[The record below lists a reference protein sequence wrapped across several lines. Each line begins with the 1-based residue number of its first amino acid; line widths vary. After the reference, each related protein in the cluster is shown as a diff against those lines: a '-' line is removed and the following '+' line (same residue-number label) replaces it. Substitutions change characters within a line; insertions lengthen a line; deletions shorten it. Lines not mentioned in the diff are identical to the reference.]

1 MKIKEFLEKLDESKS
16 KKLVVEVENEIIK
29 KITIEKMNYEIKND
43 ELYLINSINL
53 DFIVINL
60 NAIRNISI
68 KNGVILI
75 FLDDKN
81 ETKIKIL
88 VT

>member
-16 KKLVVEVENEIIK
+16 KNLVVEVENEIIK
-29 KITIEKMNYEIKND
+29 KITIEKMNYEIKED

-68 KNGVILI
+68 ENGVILI
-75 FLDDKN
+75 FLDDKS
-81 ETKIKIL
+81 ETKIKIS

>member
-16 KKLVVEVENEIIK
+16 KNLVVEVENEIIK
-29 KITIEKMNYEIKND
+29 KITIKKMNYKIKND
-43 ELYLINSINL
+43 EIYLINSINL

>member
-16 KKLVVEVENEIIK
+16 KNLVVEVENEIIK

>member
-16 KKLVVEVENEIIK
+16 KNLVVEVENEIIK
-29 KITIEKMNYEIKND
+29 KITMEKMNYKIKND

-81 ETKIKIL
+81 ETKIKIS

>member
-16 KKLVVEVENEIIK
+16 KNLVVEVKNEIIK

-75 FLDDKN
+75 FLDDKS
-81 ETKIKIL
+81 ETKIKI

>member
-1 MKIKEFLEKLDESKS
+1 MKIKEFLEKLDENKS

-81 ETKIKIL
+81 ETKIKIS

>member
-16 KKLVVEVENEIIK
+16 KNLVVEVKNEIIK
-29 KITIEKMNYEIKND
+29 KITIEKMNYKIKND

>member
-1 MKIKEFLEKLDESKS
+1 MKIKDFLEKLDESKS
-16 KKLVVEVENEIIK
+16 ETLVVEVGNEIIK
-29 KITIEKMNYEIKND
+29 KITIEKMNYEIKDD

-75 FLDDKN
+75 FLDDKS
-81 ETKIKIL
+81 ETKIKIS

>member
-1 MKIKEFLEKLDESKS
+1 MKIKEFLEKLDENKS

>member
-1 MKIKEFLEKLDESKS
+1 MKIKEFLEKLDENKS
-16 KKLVVEVENEIIK
+16 KNLVVEVGNEIIK
-29 KITIEKMNYEIKND
+29 KVTIEKMNYEIKDD

-68 KNGVILI
+68 ENGVILI
-75 FLDDKN
+75 FLDDKS
-81 ETKIKIL
+81 ETKIKIS

>member
-16 KKLVVEVENEIIK
+16 KNLVVEVKNEIIK
-29 KITIEKMNYEIKND
+29 KITIEKMNYKIKND

-75 FLDDKN
+75 FLDDKS
-81 ETKIKIL
+81 ETKIKI

>member
-1 MKIKEFLEKLDESKS
+1 MKIKEFLEKLDENKS

-81 ETKIKIL
+81 ETKIKI

>member
-16 KKLVVEVENEIIK
+16 KNLVVEVENEIIK
-29 KITIEKMNYEIKND
+29 KITMEKMNYKIKND

-68 KNGVILI
+68 ENGVILI
-75 FLDDKN
+75 FLDDKS
-81 ETKIKIL
+81 ETKIKIS

>member
-1 MKIKEFLEKLDESKS
+1 MNTSHLEKLDESKS
-16 KKLVVEVENEIIK
+16 KNLVVEVKNEIIK
-29 KITIEKMNYEIKND
+29 KITIEKMNYKIKND

>member
-16 KKLVVEVENEIIK
+16 KNLVVEVKNEIIK
-29 KITIEKMNYEIKND
+29 KITIEKMNYKIKND

-68 KNGVILI
+68 ENGVILI
-75 FLDDKN
+75 FLDDKS
-81 ETKIKIL
+81 ETKIKIS

>member
-1 MKIKEFLEKLDESKS
+1 MKIKEFLEKLDENKG
-16 KKLVVEVENEIIK
+16 KKLVVEVKNEIIK

-81 ETKIKIL
+81 ETKIKIS

>member
-1 MKIKEFLEKLDESKS
+1 MKIKEFLEKLDENKG
-16 KKLVVEVENEIIK
+16 KKLVIEVENEIIK
-29 KITIEKMNYEIKND
+29 KITIEKMNYKIKND

-75 FLDDKN
+75 FLDDKS
-81 ETKIKIL
+81 ETKIKIS